1 MTLLRSVR
9 SFLFIISLG
18 GFAVSAVAEAPA
30 NPPSLDK
37 ERTAL
42 VFIEF
47 QNEWVAPD
55 GTLRELLVRD
65 EAQFQ
70 SAIENGA
77 RVLQAAREA
86 RWTVAHAPLDL
97 RGDRAYRI
105 FGPVEDA
112 LGLRRAIQNAGT
124 WTGDGSNFPVAFTPR
139 TDEFVT
145 VGRSGASVLTNS
157 TLDAFLR
164 NNDINTVVFLGF
176 ATHVCVESS
185 LRQAHDLGYNAYV
198 VTDGVGAFEDH
209 QNAYFEEHVLH
220 HFGAGISSDT
230 LIAMMAGTQG

>member
-1 MTLLRSVR
+1 MFLRRLRSLV
-9 SFLFIISLG
+9 LLLVLG
-18 GFAVSAVAEAPA
+18 GFAMPASAESSATPPA
-30 NPPSLDK
+30 IDK
-37 ERTAL
+37 ARTAL

-70 SAIENGA
+70 AAIDNGA
-77 RVLQAAREA
+77 RVLEAARA
-86 RWTVAHAPLDL
+86 AGWTIAHAPLDL
-97 RGDRAYRI
+97 RNDRSYQI
-105 FGPVEDA
+105 FGPAEEA

-124 WTGDGSNFPVAFTPR
+124 WTGEGAGFPATFAPR
-139 TDEFVT
+139 ANEFVT
-145 VGRSGASVLTNS
+145 AGRSGASVLTNS

-164 NNDINTVVFLGF
+164 NNDVNTLVFLGF

-198 VTDGVGAFEDH
+198 VTDAVGAFEDH
-209 QNAYFEEHVLH
+209 QNAYFQEHVLH
-220 HFGAGISSDT
+220 HFGAGMTSDA
-230 LIAMMAGTQG
+230 LIGVIEAAQS